1 MAKKRTSKKTSIRKN
16 SPSQL
21 NTKNILIIVLVVAVL
36 LILISSYTGNVSREG
51 FKSSKTAKSTYQTSS
66 DSSSTE
72 QSKKEKGVQCD
83 LTGTKRCNIGANGR
97 HQVQQEKRCNSGY
110 VSWVVDQTCNS
121 DEVCHSRGN
130 NPPECAF
137 CPITENVYECN
148 DNNQVE
154 IRTYNCLREVLSGV
168 VTSEFS
174 CEDL

>member
-83 LTGTKRCNIGANGR
+83 LTGTKRCNIG
-97 HQVQQEKRCNSGY
+97 Y

-154 IRTYNCLREVLSGV
+154 IRTYNCLHEVLSGV